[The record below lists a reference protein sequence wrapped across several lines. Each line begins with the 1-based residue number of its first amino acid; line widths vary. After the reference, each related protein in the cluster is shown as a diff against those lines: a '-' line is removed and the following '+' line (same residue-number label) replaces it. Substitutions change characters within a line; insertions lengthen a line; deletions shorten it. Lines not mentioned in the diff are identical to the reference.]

1 MPPTS
6 RKLATP
12 RSGVQRLRRVN
23 SKPVTSE
30 LSQLV
35 AAWQTEEPGAPK
47 RCVVRCD
54 GILVKQTDESGSAA
68 FPCACLSVRY
78 TIGGL
83 TKEVLVDAL
92 SQSALTVWAESID
105 VEPVWDDRRIS
116 RLAAQSVTPASE
128 QLLGAAINSNAGAGD
143 VGAADARWLD
153 VLNVDVTGEDDSE
166 WSIHPIP
173 EGARGV
179 RFLNAL
185 ASGANLSTADTA
197 TIIAFSADSFP
208 SYPTGLVEL
217 AIDGITDQ
225 SIIIVPA
232 CARFL
237 FVKFPAG
244 TIAGFDVPS
253 WIEWILAPSTLPGF

>member
-1 MPPTS
+1 MVTS

-12 RSGVQRLRRVN
+12 RSGVQRLRRVDGK
-23 SKPVTSE
+23 SVTAE

-47 RCVVRCD
+47 RCVIRCD
-54 GILVKQTDESGSAA
+54 GYTNKQTDEDGNAG

-83 TKEVLVDAL
+83 TKSVLVDAIG
-92 SQSALTVWAESID
+92 QSALTVWAESID
-105 VEPVWDDRRIS
+105 VEPVWDERRIA
-116 RLAAQSVTPASE
+116 RLAAQSVAPWSE
-128 QLLGAAINSNAGAGD
+128 QTLAAAINSDSSGGD
-143 VGAADARWLD
+143 YGAADARYLD
-153 VLNVDVTGEDDSE
+153 VLNVDSTDDDDNE

-173 EGARGV
+173 EGTRGV

-185 ASGANLSTADTA
+185 VGGANYETADKA
-197 TIIAFSADSFP
+197 NFIAFSADTFP
-208 SYPTGLVEL
+208 NYPVGLIEL
-217 AIDGITDQ
+217 AINGESDQ

-237 FVKFPAG
+237 FIQFPSG
-244 TIAGFDVPS
+244 TVGSFDTPA
-253 WIEWILAPSTLPGF
+253 WIEWVMAPNTLPGF